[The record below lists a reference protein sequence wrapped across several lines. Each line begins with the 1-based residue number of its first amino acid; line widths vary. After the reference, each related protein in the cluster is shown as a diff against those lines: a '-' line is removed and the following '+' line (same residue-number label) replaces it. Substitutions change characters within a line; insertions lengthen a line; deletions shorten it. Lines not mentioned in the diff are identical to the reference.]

1 MYDANLVMRCRMH
14 NFESCLIL
22 ILRYAPN
29 YVTLHKVKSVSI
41 LGIVHQGLS
50 MFYVVICIFDYNTAV
65 VSKNVNVMRL
75 TDVRVKLSDNSAAQ
89 IYKRLVNV

>member
-50 MFYVVICIFDYNTAV
+50 MSSCRNLYFRLQDCL
-65 VSKNVNVMRL
+65 RL
-75 TDVRVKLSDNSAAQ
+75 TYVRVKLSDNSAA
-89 IYKRLVNV
+89 

>member
-29 YVTLHKVKSVSI
+29 YVAQSKIGKYSRYCSS
-41 LGIVHQGLS
+41 G
-50 MFYVVICIFDYNTAV
+50 VVNVLYAIICIFDYKTAV
-65 VSKNVNVMRL
+65 VPKNVNVMRL
-75 TDVRVKLSDNSAAQ
+75 TDVRVKLSDNSAA
-89 IYKRLVNV
+89 